1 MIASFV
7 LGSAPEAAD
16 KKGSGSRMRAGFA
29 QKTEREDLLDHS
41 IAALCLSVVFAT
53 LYLASEHELA
63 L

>member
-1 MIASFV
+1 MLATFV
-7 LGSAPEAAD
+7 LGSDAAVD
-16 KKGSGSRMRAGFA
+16 KKGSRMRAGFA
-29 QKTEREDLLDHS
+29 KSSQEDLLDHS

>member
-1 MIASFV
+1 MIATFV
-7 LGSAPEAAD
+7 LGSDAAD
-16 KKGSGSRMRAGFA
+16 KEGSRMRAGFT
-29 QKTEREDLLDHS
+29 QKTDREDLLDHS

>member
-7 LGSAPEAAD
+7 LGSDAAD
-16 KKGSGSRMRAGFA
+16 KKDSRMQAGFA
-29 QKTEREDLLDHS
+29 IKTDREDLLDHS

-53 LYLASEHELA
+53 RYLVSEQELA

>member
-1 MIASFV
+1 MLASFV
-7 LGSAPEAAD
+7 LGSDAAD
-16 KKGSGSRMRAGFA
+16 KKDSRMQAGFA
-29 QKTEREDLLDHS
+29 RKSEREDLLEHS

>member
-1 MIASFV
+1 MLATFV
-7 LGSAPEAAD
+7 LGSDAAD
-16 KKGSGSRMRAGFA
+16 KQGSRMRAGFA

>member
-1 MIASFV
+1 MLASFV
-7 LGSAPEAAD
+7 LGSDAASA
-16 KKGSGSRMRAGFA
+16 KKGSRMRAGFA

>member
-7 LGSAPEAAD
+7 LGSDACAKE
-16 KKGSGSRMRAGFA
+16 GSRMQAGFA
-29 QKTEREDLLDHS
+29 QKTAREDLLDHS

>member
-1 MIASFV
+1 MLASFV
-7 LGSAPEAAD
+7 LGSDPMGVD
-16 KKGSGSRMRAGFA
+16 KKGSLMRPGY
-29 QKTEREDLLDHS
+29 QKDEREDLLDHS

>member
-1 MIASFV
+1 MLATFV
-7 LGSAPEAAD
+7 LGSDACA
-16 KKGSGSRMRAGFA
+16 KKGSRMRAGFA

-53 LYLASEHELA
+53 LYLASEQDLA

>member
-1 MIASFV
+1 MLATFV
-7 LGSAPEAAD
+7 LGSHGSGVE
-16 KKGSGSRMRAGFA
+16 KKGSLIRPGY
-29 QKTEREDLLDHS
+29 QKDEREDLLDHS

>member
-1 MIASFV
+1 MLASFV
-7 LGSAPEAAD
+7 LGSEPSD
-16 KKGSGSRMRAGFA
+16 KAGSGMRAGFA
-29 QKTEREDLLDHS
+29 QKTAREDLLDHS

>member
-7 LGSAPEAAD
+7 LGSDPMGVD
-16 KKGSGSRMRAGFA
+16 KKGSRMRAGFA

-53 LYLASEHELA
+53 LYLASEQDLA

>member
-1 MIASFV
+1 MLATFA
-7 LGSAPEAAD
+7 LGSNAGD
-16 KKGSGSRMRAGFA
+16 KKDSRMQAGFA
-29 QKTEREDLLDHS
+29 HKSEREDLLEHS

>member
-1 MIASFV
+1 MLASFV
-7 LGSAPEAAD
+7 LGSVGSEAAD
-16 KKGSGSRMRAGFA
+16 KKGRMRAGFT
-29 QKTEREDLLDHS
+29 KTDREDLLDHS

>member
-1 MIASFV
+1 MLASFV
-7 LGSAPEAAD
+7 LGSDAAD
-16 KKGSGSRMRAGFA
+16 KKGSRMQAGFA

>member
-1 MIASFV
+1 MLASFV
-7 LGSAPEAAD
+7 LGSDASA
-16 KKGSGSRMRAGFA
+16 KKGSRMRTGFA

-53 LYLASEHELA
+53 LYLASEQDLA

>member
-7 LGSAPEAAD
+7 LGSDPVE
-16 KKGSGSRMRAGFA
+16 KGTRMRAGFA
-29 QKTEREDLLDHS
+29 KDDSEDLLDHS